1 MDIDS
6 GPTQTPTQSP
16 PHSESRLRTPLPSG
30 KPLAVP
36 GVDSLRAVL
45 ESHASRIF
53 STPHRGRYSAAQAL
67 LLYWQDDDDEQLSAT
82 VQDLAD
88 VFDKQYRYTFQ
99 RQKIPSPSDE
109 CRNPLRWLLQQITAF
124 ADDRDQR
131 DVLKILYYNGH
142 TFLDRNKE
150 MVLASSRDR
159 EKASTIRWSGIQQ
172 ILEEACSDTLI
183 IMDAAYYP
191 SPNVERKQGVLELIA
206 AASSEEQFR
215 LLDRCAFTNALTE
228 ELRNKARG
236 PNHHSLT
243 AAHLHA
249 KLLSVYPKMIQDQ
262 HPEHEWPSSI
272 PAPLHLQITGNPR
285 LPSIQLCRLHRTSLP
300 FAADHTGP
308 QIHLSMRL
316 KDDFFDIENWA
327 EWLRVMPDGVRD
339 VRVEGQLP
347 LLK

>member
-1 MDIDS
+1 MGCSLVFFSGAQCHPSHHNMTWEDAVKKYHRPLSPSIPEIAPLTGARPISPAPTANHTHPHTHAHNHTHNHVGHNNHVNSVFRRDSSDAMDIDS

-150 MVLASSRDR
+150 MVLAR
-159 EKASTIRWSGIQQ
+159 
-172 ILEEACSDTLI
+172 
-183 IMDAAYYP
+183 
-191 SPNVERKQGVLELIA
+191 
-206 AASSEEQFR
+206 
-215 LLDRCAFTNALTE
+215 
-228 ELRNKARG
+228 
-236 PNHHSLT
+236 
-243 AAHLHA
+243 
-249 KLLSVYPKMIQDQ
+249 
-262 HPEHEWPSSI
+262 
-272 PAPLHLQITGNPR
+272 
-285 LPSIQLCRLHRTSLP
+285 
-300 FAADHTGP
+300 
-308 QIHLSMRL
+308 
-316 KDDFFDIENWA
+316 
-327 EWLRVMPDGVRD
+327 
-339 VRVEGQLP
+339 
-347 LLK
+347 

>member
-1 MDIDS
+1 M
-6 GPTQTPTQSP
+6 
-16 PHSESRLRTPLPSG
+16 
-30 KPLAVP
+30 P

-150 MVLASSRDR
+150 MVLAR
-159 EKASTIRWSGIQQ
+159 
-172 ILEEACSDTLI
+172 
-183 IMDAAYYP
+183 
-191 SPNVERKQGVLELIA
+191 
-206 AASSEEQFR
+206 
-215 LLDRCAFTNALTE
+215 
-228 ELRNKARG
+228 
-236 PNHHSLT
+236 
-243 AAHLHA
+243 
-249 KLLSVYPKMIQDQ
+249 
-262 HPEHEWPSSI
+262 
-272 PAPLHLQITGNPR
+272 
-285 LPSIQLCRLHRTSLP
+285 
-300 FAADHTGP
+300 
-308 QIHLSMRL
+308 
-316 KDDFFDIENWA
+316 
-327 EWLRVMPDGVRD
+327 
-339 VRVEGQLP
+339 
-347 LLK
+347 